1 MKRTLALL
9 AVLLLTLGLA
19 ACGGGDEGGETEDTA
34 TPSGATPSG
43 ATPSGGTPSGAT
55 PTGETVKIKFWH
67 TMNAA
72 NQEAL
77 KKLTDRFNSSQT
89 EVQVELQYQGTYEDN
104 LRKLLASRASGDV
117 PALIQLHDVSTQLL
131 VDSGMIT
138 PVQDFIDREDY
149 DLSDFV
155 QRTVDYYTV
164 DGKLQG
170 MPFNISNPIIYYN
183 KVHFREVGL
192 DPEKPPQT
200 LAELAEYCQKLT
212 IRNESGTPTRRCIA
226 MEINPWYI
234 EQLLALGGD
243 LYANNGNG
251 RDARAT
257 EAVFNNER
265 GKEIFQWWGAL
276 MKSGDAQNMGR
287 NPTGDQHL
295 LAVGAGQATMTIGT
309 SAALRTAF
317 DLLEAPGSIQLTDME
332 LGTAPMPGFADGT
345 GGTLVGGGAL
355 WILNQRS
362 EKEQEAAW
370 KYIKYLV
377 EPEQQAE
384 WYSGSGYFP
393 MRISAYEL
401 PAAKEVEA
409 KYPAFR
415 TAVDPFLAT
424 ASTRATQGA
433 LLGNFVDVRVI
444 LQKAAEEMILKGKDP
459 SQALDDAAKE
469 VTQAI
474 QDYNRRIG
482 E

>member
-1 MKRTLALL
+1 MKRALALL

-19 ACGGGDEGGETEDTA
+19 ACGGGGEGGEAEGTA

-43 ATPSGGTPSGAT
+43 TTPSSATPS
-55 PTGETVKIKFWH
+55 GETVKIKFWH
-67 TMNAA
+67 AMNAA
-72 NQEAL
+72 NQETL
-77 KKLTDRFNSSQT
+77 KRLTDRFNSSQS

-104 LRKLLASRASGDV
+104 LAKLLASRASGDV

-138 PVQDFIDREDY
+138 PVQDFIDAEDY

-164 DGKLQG
+164 DSKLQG
-170 MPFNISNPIIYYN
+170 MPFNISNPILYYN
-183 KVHFREVGL
+183 KVHFREAGL

-200 LAELAEYCQKLT
+200 LAELKEDCQKLT
-212 IRNESGTPTRRCIA
+212 IRNASGATTRYCIA
-226 MEINPWYI
+226 LPIDPWYL
-234 EQLLALGGD
+234 EQLLAQGGD
-243 LYANNGNG
+243 LYVNNGNG

-257 EAVFNNER
+257 EAVFNSAR
-265 GKEIFQWWGAL
+265 GKEIFEWWGDL
-276 MKSGDAQNMGR
+276 MKSGDGQNVGR

-295 LAVGAGQATMTIGT
+295 LAVGAGQASMTIGT

-317 DLLEAPGSIQLTDME
+317 DVLEAPGSIQLTDIE
-332 LGTAPMPGFADGT
+332 LGTAPLPGFADGA
-345 GGTLVGGGAL
+345 GGSLVGGGAL

-370 KYIKYLV
+370 KYVKFLV

-444 LQKAAEEMILKGKDP
+444 VQTAVEQMILKSKDP
-459 SQALDDAAKE
+459 DQAVDDAAKE
-469 VTQAI
+469 ATEAI
-474 QDYNRRIG
+474 QEYNRRIG
-482 E
+482 D

>member
-1 MKRTLALL
+1 MKRAIALL

-19 ACGGGDEGGETEDTA
+19 ACGGDEGEEPEGSVTPSGS

-43 ATPSGGTPSGAT
+43 ATPSAATPS
-55 PTGETVKIKFWH
+55 GETVKIQFWH
-67 TMNAA
+67 AMNAA

-77 KKLTDRFNSSQT
+77 KKLTDRFNESQD
-89 EVQVELQYQGTYEDN
+89 EVEVELQYQGTYEDN
-104 LRKLLASRASGDV
+104 LAKLLASRASGDV
-117 PALIQLHDVSTQLL
+117 PALIQLHDVTTQLL
-131 VDSGMIT
+131 VDSGMLT

-170 MPFNISNPIIYYN
+170 MPFNISNPIVYYN
-183 KVHFREVGL
+183 KVHFREAGL

-200 LAELAEYCQKLT
+200 LAELTEACKKLT

-226 MEINPWYI
+226 LSIDPWYL
-234 EQLLALGGD
+234 EQLLAMGGD

-257 EAVFNNER
+257 EVAFNSPR
-265 GKEIFQWWGAL
+265 GKEIFEWWGGL
-276 MKSGDAQNMGR
+276 MKSGDAQNVGR

-295 LAVGAGQATMTIGT
+295 LAVGAGQASMTFGT

-317 DLLEAPGSIQLTDME
+317 DLLEAPDSIQLTDIE
-332 LGTAPMPGFADGT
+332 LGTAPMLGFADGT
-345 GGTLVGGGAL
+345 GGSLVGGAAL
-355 WILNQRS
+355 WILNQS
-362 EKEQEAAW
+362 PEKEQEAAW
-370 KYIKYLV
+370 KYVKYLV

-424 ASTRATQGA
+424 ASTRPTQGA

-444 LQKAAEEMILKGKDP
+444 VQNALEQMILKSKDP
-459 SQALDDAAKE
+459 GQAADDAANE
-469 VTQAI
+469 ANEAI
-474 QDYNRRIG
+474 QEYNRRI

>member
-1 MKRTLALL
+1 MKRAVALL
-9 AVLLLTLGLA
+9 AVLLLTLALA
-19 ACGGGDEGGETEDTA
+19 ACGGGGEEGGGTEGTA
-34 TPSGATPSG
+34 TPSGATSPS
-43 ATPSGGTPSGAT
+43 ATPS
-55 PTGETVKIKFWH
+55 GETVKIQFWH
-67 TMNAA
+67 AMNAA
-72 NQEAL
+72 NQETL
-77 KKLTDRFNSSQT
+77 KRLTDRFNESQS
-89 EVQVELQYQGTYEDN
+89 EVQVELQYQGTYEDT
-104 LRKLLASRASGDV
+104 LAKLLASRPSGDV
-117 PALIQLHDVSTQLL
+117 PALVQLHDVTTQLL
-131 VDSGMIT
+131 ADSGMLT
-138 PVQDFIDREDY
+138 PVQDFVDRENY

-155 QRTVDYYTV
+155 KRTIDYYTV

-170 MPFNISNPIIYYN
+170 MPFNISNPILFYN
-183 KVHFREVGL
+183 KVHFREAGL

-200 LAELAEYCQKLT
+200 LAELTEDCKKLT

-226 MEINPWYI
+226 LPIDPWYL

-243 LYANNGNG
+243 LYVNNGNG

-257 EAVFNNER
+257 EAVFNGSR
-265 GKEIFQWWGAL
+265 GKEIFQWWGDL
-276 MKSGDAQNMGR
+276 MKSGDGQNVGR
-287 NPTGDQHL
+287 NTTGDQHL
-295 LAVGAGQATMTIGT
+295 LAVGAGQASMTIGT

-317 DLLEAPGSIQLTDME
+317 DVLEAPGSIQLTDIE

-345 GGTLVGGGAL
+345 GGTLVGGAAL
-355 WILNQRS
+355 WVLNQRP

-377 EPEQQAE
+377 APEQQAD

-444 LQKAAEEMILKGKDP
+444 VQSALEEMIIKSKDP
-459 SQALDDAAKE
+459 GQALDDAANE

-474 QDYNRRIG
+474 QEYNRRIQ
-482 E
+482 

>member
-1 MKRTLALL
+1 MKKALALF
-9 AVLLLTLGLA
+9 AVLLLALGLA
-19 ACGGGDEGGETEDTA
+19 ACGGGDDGDQTEGTA
-34 TPSGATPSG
+34 TPSGETPS
-43 ATPSGGTPSGAT
+43 AASPSAGTPSG
-55 PTGETVKIKFWH
+55 ETVNIKFWH
-67 TMNAA
+67 AMNAA

-77 KKLTDRFNSSQT
+77 KRLTDRFNSSQS
-89 EVQVELQYQGTYEDN
+89 EVKVELQFQGTYEDN
-104 LRKLLASRASGDV
+104 LAKLLASRASGDV
-117 PALIQLHDVSTQLL
+117 PALVQLHDVTTQLL
-131 VDSGMIT
+131 VDSGMLT
-138 PVQDFIDREDY
+138 PVQDFIDRENY

-155 QRTVDYYTV
+155 RRTLDYYTV

-170 MPFNISNPIIYYN
+170 MPFNISNPILFYN
-183 KVHFREVGL
+183 KIHFREVGL

-200 LAELAEYCQKLT
+200 LAELSEDCKKLT
-212 IRNESGTPTRRCIA
+212 VRNQSGTPTRRCIA
-226 MEINPWYI
+226 LPIDPWYL
-234 EQLLALGGD
+234 EQLLAIGGD
-243 LYANNGNG
+243 LYVNNGNG

-257 EAVFNNER
+257 EAVFNGSR
-265 GKEIFQWWGAL
+265 GKEIFEWWGAL
-276 MKSGDAQNMGR
+276 MKSGDGQNVGR

-295 LAVGAGQATMTIGT
+295 LAVGAGQASMTIGT

-317 DLLEAPGSIQLTDME
+317 DVLEAPGSVQLTDIE
-332 LGTAPMPGFADGT
+332 LGTAPLPGFADGT
-345 GGTLVGGGAL
+345 GGSLVGGAAL
-355 WILNQRS
+355 WILNQRP

-370 KYIKYLV
+370 KYVKWLV

-424 ASTRATQGA
+424 PSTRPTQGA
-433 LLGNFVDVRVI
+433 LLGNLVEVRVMV
-444 LQKAAEEMILKGKDP
+444 QKAIEEMILKSKDP
-459 SQALDDAAKE
+459 DQALDDAANE

-474 QDYNRRIG
+474 QDYNRRI

>member
-1 MKRTLALL
+1 MKRTAALL
-9 AVLLLTLGLA
+9 AILLLAIGLA
-19 ACGGGDEGGETEDTA
+19 ACGGDEGEETEGTA
-34 TPSGATPSG
+34 TPSGATPS
-43 ATPSGGTPSGAT
+43 AGTPSAT
-55 PTGETVKIKFWH
+55 TPSGETVKINFWH
-67 TMNAA
+67 AMNAA
-72 NQEAL
+72 NQETL
-77 KKLTDRFNSSQT
+77 KRLTDRFNASQS

-104 LRKLLASRASGDV
+104 LAKLLASRASGDV
-117 PALIQLHDVSTQLL
+117 PALIQLHDVTTQLM

-138 PVQDFIDREDY
+138 PVQDFIDQENY

-155 QRTVDYYTV
+155 QRVVDYYTV

-170 MPFNISNPIIYYN
+170 MPFNISNPILYYN
-183 KVHFREVGL
+183 KVHFREAGL

-200 LAELAEYCQKLT
+200 LAELTEDCQKLT

-226 MEINPWYI
+226 LSIDPWFL
-234 EQLLALGGD
+234 EQLLAMGGD
-243 LYANNGNG
+243 LYVNNGNG

-257 EAVFNNER
+257 EAVFNGSR
-265 GKEIFQWWGAL
+265 GKEIFEWWGSL
-276 MKSGDAQNMGR
+276 MKSGDAQNVGR

-295 LAVGAGQATMTIGT
+295 LAVGAGQASMTIGT
-309 SAALRTAF
+309 SAALRSAF
-317 DLLEAPGSIQLTDME
+317 DVLEAPGSIQLTDIE

-345 GGTLVGGGAL
+345 GGSLVGGAAL
-355 WILNQRS
+355 WILNQRP

-377 EPEQQAE
+377 EPQQQAD

-444 LQKAAEEMILKGKDP
+444 VQDALEEMILKSKDP
-459 SQALDDAAKE
+459 GQALDDAAQE
-469 VTQAI
+469 ATEAI

-482 E
+482 S

>member
-1 MKRTLALL
+1 MKRAIALL

-19 ACGGGDEGGETEDTA
+19 ACGGDEGGETEGSA

-43 ATPSGGTPSGAT
+43 ATPSGTASS
-55 PTGETVKIKFWH
+55 GETVKIKFWH
-67 TMNAA
+67 AMNAA

-77 KKLTDRFNSSQT
+77 KRLTDRFNDSQD
-89 EVQVELQYQGTYEDN
+89 EVEVELQFQGTYEDN
-104 LRKLLASRASGDV
+104 LAKLLASRASGDV
-117 PALIQLHDVSTQLL
+117 PALIQLHDVTTQLL
-131 VDSGMIT
+131 VDSGMLT
-138 PVQDFIDREDY
+138 PVQDFIDRENY

-170 MPFNISNPIIYYN
+170 MPFNISNPILFYN
-183 KVHFREVGL
+183 KVHFREAGL
-192 DPEKPPQT
+192 DPDRPPQT
-200 LAELAEYCQKLT
+200 LAELKEDCQKLT

-226 MEINPWYI
+226 LPIDPWYL

-243 LYANNGNG
+243 LYVNNGNG
-251 RDARAT
+251 RDSRAT
-257 EAVFNNER
+257 EAVFNGPR
-265 GKEIFQWWGAL
+265 GREIFQWWGDL
-276 MKSGDAQNMGR
+276 MKSGDGQNVGR

-295 LAVGAGQATMTIGT
+295 LAVGAGQASMTIGT

-317 DLLEAPGSIQLTDME
+317 DVLEAPGSIQLTDIE

-345 GGTLVGGGAL
+345 GGTLVGGAAL

-362 EKEQEAAW
+362 DKEQEAAW

-377 EPEQQAE
+377 EPQQQAD

-433 LLGNFVDVRVI
+433 LLGDLVDVRVI
-444 LQKAAEEMILKGKDP
+444 VQKAIEEMILKSKDP

-469 VTQAI
+469 VTEAI
-474 QDYNRRIG
+474 QEYNRRIG
-482 E
+482 D

>member
-1 MKRTLALL
+1 MKRAVALL
-9 AVLLLTLGLA
+9 AVLLLTLALA
-19 ACGGGDEGGETEDTA
+19 ACGGGDEGGETEASVTPSGA

-43 ATPSGGTPSGAT
+43 ATPSG
-55 PTGETVKIKFWH
+55 ETVKIKFWH
-67 TMNAA
+67 AMNAA
-72 NQEAL
+72 NQETL
-77 KKLTDRFNSSQT
+77 KRLTDRFNESQS

-104 LRKLLASRASGDV
+104 LAKLLASRASGDV
-117 PALIQLHDVSTQLL
+117 PALVQLHDVTTQLL
-131 VDSGMIT
+131 VDSGMLT
-138 PVQDFIDREDY
+138 PVQDFIDRDNY

-170 MPFNISNPIIYYN
+170 MPFNISNPIVYYN
-183 KVHFREVGL
+183 KVHFREAGL

-200 LAELAEYCQKLT
+200 LAELTEACKKLT

-226 MEINPWYI
+226 LSIDPWYL
-234 EQLLALGGD
+234 EQLLAMGGD

-257 EAVFNNER
+257 EVAFNSPR
-265 GKEIFQWWGAL
+265 GKEIFAWWGGL
-276 MKSGDAQNMGR
+276 MKSGDAQNVGR

-295 LAVGAGQATMTIGT
+295 LAVGAGQASMTVGT

-317 DLLEAPGSIQLTDME
+317 DVLEGEGSIQLTNIE
-332 LGTAPMPGFADGT
+332 LGTAPMLGFADGT
-345 GGTLVGGGAL
+345 GGSLVGGAAL
-355 WILNQRS
+355 WILSQS
-362 EKEQEAAW
+362 PEKEQEAAW
-370 KYIKYLV
+370 KYVRYLV

-424 ASTRATQGA
+424 ASTRPTQGA

-444 LQKAAEEMILKGKDP
+444 VQNALEQMILKSKDP
-459 SQALDDAAKE
+459 GQSADDAAQE
-469 VTQAI
+469 ANETI
-474 QDYNRRIG
+474 QEYNRRI

>member
-1 MKRTLALL
+1 MKRALALL

-19 ACGGGDEGGETEDTA
+19 ACGGGDDGEETEATTTPSSA

-43 ATPSGGTPSGAT
+43 ATPSG
-55 PTGETVKIKFWH
+55 ETVKINFWH
-67 TMNAA
+67 AMNAA

-77 KKLTDRFNSSQT
+77 KKLTDRFNDSQD
-89 EVQVELQYQGTYEDN
+89 EVQVELQFQGTYEDN
-104 LRKLLASRASGDV
+104 LAKLLSSRASGDV
-117 PALIQLHDVSTQLL
+117 PALIQLHDVTTQRL
-131 VDSGMIT
+131 VDSGMLT

-170 MPFNISNPIIYYN
+170 MPFNISNPIVFYN
-183 KVHFREVGL
+183 KVHFREAGL

-200 LAELAEYCQKLT
+200 LAELTEDCKKLT

-226 MEINPWYI
+226 LSIDPWYL
-234 EQLLALGGD
+234 EQLLAMGGD
-243 LYANNGNG
+243 LYVNNGNG

-257 EAVFNNER
+257 EAAFNSPR
-265 GKEIFQWWGAL
+265 GKEIFEWWGAL
-276 MKSGDAQNMGR
+276 MKSGDAQNVGR

-295 LAVGAGQATMTIGT
+295 LAVGAGQASMTIGT

-317 DLLEAPGSIQLTDME
+317 DVLEAPGSIQLTDIE
-332 LGTAPMPGFADGT
+332 LGTAPLPGFADGT
-345 GGTLVGGGAL
+345 GGSLVGGAAL
-355 WILNQRS
+355 WILNQRP

-370 KYIKYLV
+370 KYVKYLV
-377 EPEQQAE
+377 EPEQQAD

-433 LLGNFVDVRVI
+433 LLGNLVDVRVI
-444 LQKAAEEMILKGKDP
+444 VQKAVEEMILKSKDP
-459 SQALDDAAKE
+459 GQALDDAAKE
-469 VTQAI
+469 ANAAI
-474 QDYNRRIG
+474 QEYNRRI